1 MAAHGGNCEL
11 KAFWL
16 APALALD
23 TISAASARE
32 LLEVWEARGLSS
44 AMRGSPDLSPDE
56 LLPSDP
62 GARVLLDPAF
72 LAVLAPKDEAYV
84 GILKETIPKLALG
97 SEHATAL
104 SLAREGP

>member
-16 APALALD
+16 APALAPD

-32 LLEVWEARGLSS
+32 LLEGWEARGLSS
-44 AMRGSPDLSPDE
+44 ATRGSPDLSPDE

-72 LAVLAPKDEAYV
+72 LAQRLYQF
-84 GILKETIPKLALG
+84 
-97 SEHATAL
+97 
-104 SLAREGP
+104 